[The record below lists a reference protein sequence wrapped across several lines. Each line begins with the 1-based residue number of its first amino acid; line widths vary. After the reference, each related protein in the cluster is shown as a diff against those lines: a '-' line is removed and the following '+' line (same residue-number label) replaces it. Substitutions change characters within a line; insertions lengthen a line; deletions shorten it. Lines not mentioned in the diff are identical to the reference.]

1 MTGWGCVATVI
12 LLKMLK
18 LWRLNSN
25 FAKVAV
31 QSCDLGESK
40 PDALLA
46 VLGESWKFLKM
57 AQVMQW
63 DVQGFVWNHSVEC
76 MLLAEVKYE
85 RVYEIS
91 AWSAHSSIC
100 KAVALSKEPQLR
112 PWK

>member
-1 MTGWGCVATVI
+1 MGCGCVAMVI

-18 LWRLNSN
+18 PWRLNSN
-25 FAKVAV
+25 FAKVAM

-40 PDALLA
+40 PDALLIL
-46 VLGESWKFLKM
+46 LGESWKFLKM

-63 DVQGFVWNHSVEC
+63 DVQGFVWSHSVEC
-76 MLLAEVKYE
+76 VPLSEVKYE

-91 AWSAHSSIC
+91 SWSAHSSIS